1 MLAVDMPMLRP
12 SIPIT
17 PPSCPK
23 RPGFCNPARR
33 KQLKLHYRPK
43 VQIIH
48 PVKTAKPKVEIE
60 TEIFSL
66 NTEEF
71 DYSDQILNFNKLR
84 LKNFYDAWKNA
95 KILKEEEEKKKKR
108 TIPKNTYLK
117 SDDED
122 SEEDEDSV
130 LFQLAIS
137 DGDDDDDE
145 EDDKMISTCPQ
156 PLSTP
161 TKSNP
166 PQNAFSS
173 PNSPIKVRTAFK

>member
-48 PVKTAKPKVEIE
+48 PVKTVKPKVEIE
-60 TEIFSL
+60 TEVFSL
-66 NTEEF
+66 NTDEF

-84 LKNFYDAWKNA
+84 LKYFFSAWKVA
-95 KILKEEEEKKKKR
+95 KTKKEEEAKRKKQ
-108 TIPKNTYLK
+108 IPKNTYLK

-137 DGDDDDDE
+137 DNDEDDDDD
-145 EDDKMISTCPQ
+145 DKLISTCPQ

-166 PQNAFSS
+166 PPNDFSS
-173 PNSPIKVRTAFK
+173 PNSPVKVRTAFK